1 MKKILIVDDQ
11 PEIRELV
18 AVTLRI
24 GTYHL
29 LQAKSG
35 MEALDVARREKPDLI
50 LLDVMLLQGEMD
62 GFEVCR
68 RLKADTETSQCCVMI
83 LTARSQEW
91 DKKQGLAAGAHDY
104 FVKPFSPLELLT
116 KVSTILTS

>member
-18 AVTLRI
+18 AVTLRL
-24 GTYHL
+24 GTYDL
-29 LQAKSG
+29 LLAKDG
-35 MEALDVARREKPDLI
+35 LEALDVARREKPDLI
-50 LLDVMLLQGEMD
+50 LLDVMLLEGGMD

-68 RLKADTETSQCCVMI
+68 RLKADAETRRCCVVM
-83 LTARSQEW
+83 LTARGQEW
-91 DKKQGLAAGAHDY
+91 DKKQGLAAGAYDY

-116 KVSTILTS
+116 RVDGILRA

>member
-18 AVTLRI
+18 AVTLRM
-24 GTYHL
+24 GAYDLFEATDGL
-29 LQAKSG
+29 
-35 MEALDVARREKPDLI
+35 EALAVARREKPDLI
-50 LLDVMLLQGEMD
+50 LLDVMLSASGLD

-68 RLKADTETSQCCVMI
+68 RLKADAETRQCCVVI

-91 DKKQGLAAGAHDY
+91 DKKQGLGAGAYHY
-104 FVKPFSPLELLT
+104 IVKPFSPLELLT
-116 KVSTILTS
+116 TVSSILGA